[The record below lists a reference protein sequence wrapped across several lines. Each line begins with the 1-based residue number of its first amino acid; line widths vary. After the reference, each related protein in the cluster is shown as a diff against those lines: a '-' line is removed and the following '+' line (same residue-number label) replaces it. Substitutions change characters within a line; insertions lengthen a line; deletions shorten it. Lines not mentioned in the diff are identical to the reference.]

1 LSQPLENVSTNVRG
15 KNRILTVNKTASNA
29 VYLVVAVMLIVA
41 ASTQVTPVQSVST
54 LLACTAA
61 QLQSGTLLVLRN
73 LGSRT
78 RPSHS
83 SLVYGDFSKAKV
95 QIFTKNSP
103 EIHLHRF
110 TIPAVIPI
118 GVEASDEMCSAS
130 DDISNSGRCFSPAS
144 LRITSGIDILLAPF
158 TALLRVTSGQDAKY
172 RFAYL
177 KRDLVYV
184 RSKI

>member
-1 LSQPLENVSTNVRG
+1 M
-15 KNRILTVNKTASNA
+15 NKTASNA
-29 VYLVVAVMLIVA
+29 VYLVVAAMLIVA

-78 RPSHS
+78 RPSRS

-95 QIFTKNSP
+95 QTFTKNSP
-103 EIHLHRF
+103 VIHLRRL
-110 TIPAVIPI
+110 TTPSVILI
-118 GVEASDEMCSAS
+118 GVEASDEMHSAS
-130 DDISNSGRCFSPAS
+130 HDTFDSGWCSSPVS

-158 TALLRVTSGQDAKY
+158 TGPLRVTSGQDAKY

-177 KRDLVYV
+177 KRDPVYV